1 MQTSAHL
8 RFDGRLRA
16 ISPGQDP
23 GRWRT
28 PSMREST
35 STWEALSAL
44 PNPPEPTLA
53 VGSPAVPQPGARGVA
68 LRLRWSRLSGAGA
81 ERVPQHVRAS
91 MGPAPWQSC
100 VGRSAISQSWQ
111 TGCACRLRG
120 ITRPASIAKRIARAV
135 VGSDPLA
142 GEEHGTS
149 DIPGRSVLRGGQGR
163 PAAAIP
169 SLYHRGMRHVGIS
182 PPLFQGCAAAVSCL
196 PSAVLPLLMAP
207 RSFGPAL
214 ASGLCLAS
222 SARAGCSPDP
232 VQVPCRSLD
241 PGSRTGGRVFVL
253 MLFPAEAAWP
263 ATTSL

>member
-1 MQTSAHL
+1 MQTLHRL
-8 RFDGRLRA
+8 WRFRNLRA
-16 ISPGQDP
+16 ISPGQSP
-23 GRWRT
+23 SRWRT

-44 PNPPEPTLA
+44 PNPPGPTLA
-53 VGSPAVPQPGARGVA
+53 VGSPAVPQPGARAVA
-68 LRLRWSRLSGAGA
+68 PRWRWSRLPGAGA
-81 ERVPQHVRAS
+81 ERTPQHARAS
-91 MGPAPWQSC
+91 VGPAPRQSC

-182 PPLFQGCAAAVSCL
+182 PPLFQGCAAAVPCL

-207 RSFGPAL
+207 RSFDPAL

-222 SARAGCSPDP
+222 SAHAGCSPDP

-241 PGSRTGGRVFVL
+241 PGSRMRGRAFAV
-253 MLFPAEAAWP
+253 MLFPGEAAWP
-263 ATTSL
+263 ATTSR